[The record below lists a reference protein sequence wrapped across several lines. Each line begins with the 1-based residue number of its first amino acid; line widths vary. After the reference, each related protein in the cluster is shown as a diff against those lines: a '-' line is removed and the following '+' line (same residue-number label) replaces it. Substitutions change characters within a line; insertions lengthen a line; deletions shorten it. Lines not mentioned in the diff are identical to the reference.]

1 VSATS
6 VRNILR
12 RHRLGPAPRRGGP
25 TWAEFLPTQAT
36 GIPACDLFSVETISL
51 TRLYVLFFVELD
63 RRQVW
68 LAGVT
73 AHPTAAWMTQQARNL
88 LADLGERAGRVRF
101 LIRDR
106 DTKFTA
112 SFDAV
117 FTSENAEVIK
127 TPPRAPRANAHAERF
142 VRTVRAEC
150 LDWVLIWNRWHLRR
164 VLSAYIEHYN
174 TGRPHRS
181 IELEAPVP
189 PAIADPTAPDPSE
202 RCARRARPRLPSRRL
217 TRLVPH
223 RLGRRFPTASTH
235 ARTTAAP
242 KSLALVTR
250 NWPNGLDRLFP
261 SNPDSHS
268 QPDAPCRYGGANQ
281 TGVAASPESQTL
293 DLHPSGSFG
302 MEISVLRVDSL
313 QA

>member
-1 VSATS
+1 
-6 VRNILR
+6 
-12 RHRLGPAPRRGGP
+12 
-25 TWAEFLPTQAT
+25 
-36 GIPACDLFSVETISL
+36 
-51 TRLYVLFFVELD
+51 
-63 RRQVW
+63 
-68 LAGVT
+68 
-73 AHPTAAWMTQQARNL
+73 MTQQARNL

-189 PAIADPTAPDPSE
+189 PAIADPTAPDPSD

-250 NWPNGLDRLFP
+250 NWPNGSTASSP
-261 SNPDSHS
+261 VT
-268 QPDAPCRYGGANQ
+268 Q
-281 TGVAASPESQTL
+281 TRTASRTRHADTAEPTRPE
-293 DLHPSGSFG
+293 
-302 MEISVLRVDSL
+302 
-313 QA
+313 

>member
-1 VSATS
+1 MSATS

-164 VLSAYIEHYN
+164 VLSAYIEH
-174 TGRPHRS
+174 
-181 IELEAPVP
+181 
-189 PAIADPTAPDPSE
+189 
-202 RCARRARPRLPSRRL
+202 
-217 TRLVPH
+217 
-223 RLGRRFPTASTH
+223 
-235 ARTTAAP
+235 
-242 KSLALVTR
+242 
-250 NWPNGLDRLFP
+250 
-261 SNPDSHS
+261 
-268 QPDAPCRYGGANQ
+268 
-281 TGVAASPESQTL
+281 
-293 DLHPSGSFG
+293 
-302 MEISVLRVDSL
+302 
-313 QA
+313 